1 MPTSPH
7 LRPRRTVLQPIPSSH
22 QSRIV
27 DMQKRSYLTIPL
39 STGVL
44 GSGITTQGVY
54 ITRLPF
60 NDGFHED
67 NTSNQ

>member
-1 MPTSPH
+1 
-7 LRPRRTVLQPIPSSH
+7 
-22 QSRIV
+22 
-27 DMQKRSYLTIPL
+27 MQKRSYLIIPL

-44 GSGITTQGVY
+44 DSGITTQGGY

-67 NTSNQ
+67 NTGNQ